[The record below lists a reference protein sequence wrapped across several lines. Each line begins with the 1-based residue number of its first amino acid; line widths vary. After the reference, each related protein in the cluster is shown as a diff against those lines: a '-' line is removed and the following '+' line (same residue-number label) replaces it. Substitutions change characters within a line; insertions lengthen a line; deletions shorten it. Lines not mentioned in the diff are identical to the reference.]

1 MDSASQ
7 CLLAAAWS
15 LLGTHHWSKKTQ
27 CLYLTEQGLPGALSD
42 EAAESQA
49 ELTAAIMQLGLCQ
62 GNGAD
67 LPLEAAATHVSSEQ

>member
-1 MDSASQ
+1 MHRPLLPNAWTQPPQ

-27 CLYLTEQGLPGALSD
+27 CLYLTEQGLPGALSN

-49 ELTAAIMQLGLCQ
+49 ELADHCYCAAG
-62 GNGAD
+62 D
-67 LPLEAAATHVSSEQ
+67 LPGKWC